1 VSRRARRWW
10 HGVEA
15 EAEPGDPPG
24 PATARDGEREP
35 WADRALAVAA
45 LTADQ
50 RALLAGLD
58 DQPDHPHLDGLTP
71 ADVGLG
77 GTADGALTPADQP
90 AVPRLRSGNRT
101 GNAPGETPAARPYRR
116 TRWTEPEQER

>member
-24 PATARDGEREP
+24 PAATRDGEREP
-35 WADRALAVAA
+35 WADRALGVAA

-58 DQPDHPHLDGLTP
+58 DQPDQPHLDGLL
-71 ADVGLG
+71 A
-77 GTADGALTPADQP
+77 PADQP
-90 AVPRLRSGNRT
+90 AVPRLRAGNRT
-101 GNAPGETPAARPYRR
+101 GNAPGEAPTARPYRR